1 MRGKYPDVI
10 ELKLKLHFYDNS
22 STKDKVMKVQIEMS
36 NDTLQAVLNGK
47 RVEGSLRLQ
56 LSSMGTHREIG
67 FKAYNRKPQ
76 AKRHDRLIKALEH
89 GWLKESAERIKMY
102 QSIPKVIGTGCVCR
116 AMDRQTEEAKNAL
129 IDEVIDKWG
138 V

>member
-1 MRGKYPDVI
+1 
-10 ELKLKLHFYDNS
+10 
-22 STKDKVMKVQIEMS
+22 MKVQIEMS

-76 AKRHDRLIKALEH
+76 AKRRDRLIKALEH

>member
-10 ELKLKLHFYDNS
+10 ELKLKLHFSDNS